1 MKFYFV
7 HLAGKHENILEF
19 ARKQR
24 SKKYDQL
31 QVFFLLLIKEL
42 LFAIGFVPF
51 ILYFNLIVNIFVF
64 FKIFCA
70 FNGIS

>member
-24 SKKYDQL
+24 SKKYDQH
-31 QVFFLLLIKEL
+31 QVLVSLLIKEIL
-42 LFAIGFVPF
+42 IAIGFIPF
-51 ILYFNLIVNIFVF
+51 I
-64 FKIFCA
+64 
-70 FNGIS
+70 